1 MSAVSQWD
9 ASARPNAPRLRRS
22 DRLVIGSFDGAAHV
36 FQRSARAVILGS
48 AVLMVPMVALN
59 LLLSV
64 VAFRDFDSF
73 DSLFADKGFVGV
85 ESSTVFIAVLV
96 QSFTA
101 HLLGGYAAV
110 FVVDHQMGGAP
121 GVRRGLMA
129 VLRRLPLLLLT
140 WILTHWWAV
149 LIALL
154 AVNAPV
160 VAAGAFVIIA
170 PVAAL
175 LSALVL
181 VTVPVVMTEQHGAA
195 GIGRAI
201 RLARARF
208 GAAFGFV
215 VLCSLLGGSLFAFIG
230 QLPVLLEATGLVTFG
245 SIGYLVQGVAVQV
258 ALLVVLPLIAVAT
271 AQFYLQLRV
280 HVEGLDLVLAADRAF
295 GAST

>member
-9 ASARPNAPRLRRS
+9 ASATPNAPRLRRS

-36 FQRSARAVILGS
+36 FQRHARSIVVGGAT
-48 AVLMVPMVALN
+48 LMVPMMALN
-59 LLLSV
+59 LGLSL

-85 ESSTVFIAVLV
+85 ESSTVFVAVLV

-101 HLLGGYAAV
+101 HLLGAYTAV
-110 FVVDHQMGGAP
+110 FVVEHQMGGSP
-121 GVRRGLMA
+121 RLRDGLLE
-129 VLRRLPLLLLT
+129 VVRRLPMLLLT
-140 WILTHWWAV
+140 WALTHWWAV

-154 AVNAPV
+154 AINAPV
-160 VAAGAFVIIA
+160 VAAGTFVFIA
-170 PVAAL
+170 PIAGL
-175 LSALVL
+175 LSAFVL
-181 VTVPVVMTEQHGAA
+181 LTVPSLMTERLGMAS
-195 GIGRAI
+195 IGRAI

-208 GAAFGFV
+208 GAAYGFV
-215 VLCSLLGGSLFAFIG
+215 MLCTLLGGSLFVFIG
-230 QLPVLLEATGLVTFG
+230 QLPRLLESTGLVTFG

-258 ALLVVLPLIAVAT
+258 ALLVVLPLVAVAT

-295 GAST
+295 GAAR